1 MYDENVQIEFLQF
14 EAKLASLT
22 YGNPCLRNIV
32 SNNENVLFILCNDQ
46 AQVRGEVDQ
55 VEGTKHQYANMKT
68 KRKIRKL
75 FYDTNMSAQIVVD
88 FKSQIKEGPF
98 YIYIICNHCLYKI
111 SYILF
116 KKKITMM
123 QMRY

>member
-22 YGNPCLRNIV
+22 YGNPCLRNV
-32 SNNENVLFILCNDQ
+32 SNNEHVLFILCNDQ

-75 FYDTNMSAQIVVD
+75 FYDTNMSAQIVVE
-88 FKSQIKEGPF
+88 FKSQIKEVPF
-98 YIYIICNHCLYKI
+98 YIYIICNHRLNKI
-111 SYILF
+111 YILF

-123 QMRY
+123 

>member
-46 AQVRGEVDQ
+46 AQVRGEVD
-55 VEGTKHQYANMKT
+55 
-68 KRKIRKL
+68 
-75 FYDTNMSAQIVVD
+75 
-88 FKSQIKEGPF
+88 
-98 YIYIICNHCLYKI
+98 
-111 SYILF
+111 
-116 KKKITMM
+116 
-123 QMRY
+123 